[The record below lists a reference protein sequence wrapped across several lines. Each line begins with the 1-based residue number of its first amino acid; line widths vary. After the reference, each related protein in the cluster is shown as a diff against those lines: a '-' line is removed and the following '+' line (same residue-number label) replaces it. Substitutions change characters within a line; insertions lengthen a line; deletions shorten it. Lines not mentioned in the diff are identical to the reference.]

1 MAVNSSVVGAVSTI
15 RPAYITLI
23 RVVRPAT
30 TPMSWVTSRVAMPSR
45 SRRSSSTERIWAW
58 MVTSSAV
65 VGSSA
70 ISTRGSQA
78 RAMAIITRWRIPP
91 ESWCG

>member
-1 MAVNSSVVGAVSTI
+1 MRWRS
-15 RPAYITLI
+15 R
-23 RVVRPAT
+23 RVR
-30 TPMSWVTSRVAMPSR
+30 SR
-45 SRRSSSTERIWAW
+45 SRISAW

-70 ISTRGSQA
+70 ISTLGEQEI
-78 RAMAIITRWRIPP
+78 AIAIMTRWRIPP